1 MRRQAETG
9 PEPEF
14 VVKSDAKQ
22 GSSVWK
28 MMWPLAW
35 RYLLW
40 LPVGTVMLV
49 LVLAYPLLPP
59 ACAIGMIIGGYWPWG
74 LGILLV
80 WGVGMYFYKRAFYKM
95 FEGYGGL

>member
-1 MRRQAETG
+1 
-9 PEPEF
+9 
-14 VVKSDAKQ
+14 
-22 GSSVWK
+22 
-28 MMWPLAW
+28 MWPLAW